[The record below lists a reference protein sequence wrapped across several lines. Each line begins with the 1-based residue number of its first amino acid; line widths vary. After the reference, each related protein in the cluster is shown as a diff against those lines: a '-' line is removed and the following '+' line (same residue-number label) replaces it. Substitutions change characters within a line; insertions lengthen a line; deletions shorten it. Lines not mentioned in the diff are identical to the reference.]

1 MKMSNYKKGEWQA
14 EAVADIGDPSKVPL
28 PVDISITSDDKGLWI
43 DTFMDGK
50 ARYFD
55 ISDPHNPSQVFEEQI
70 GSQINMISQSWDGKR
85 AYFSTSLLG
94 KWDKTGEADEQ
105 WVKLYNWDADKLELS
120 HVWTID
126 FYKEKLGRAHQ
137 MRFGAYSLYGQ
148 KPNKNNRLAVK

>member
-1 MKMSNYKKGEWQA
+1 
-14 EAVADIGDPSKVPL
+14 
-28 PVDISITSDDKGLWI
+28 
-43 DTFMDGK
+43 MDGK

-105 WVKLYNWDADKLELS
+105 WLKAYDWDGSKLTHKFT
-120 HVWTID
+120 VD

-137 MRFGAYSLYGQ
+137 MRFGAYSLYG
-148 KPNKNNRLAVK
+148 KNPDTKKIAVK

>member
-1 MKMSNYKKGEWQA
+1 MCGISGAYNYSSKPENI
-14 EAVADIGDPSKVPL
+14 EAIINKINKIQHLRGP
-28 PVDISITSDDKGLWI
+28 DDKGLWI

>member
-1 MKMSNYKKGEWQA
+1 
-14 EAVADIGDPSKVPL
+14 
-28 PVDISITSDDKGLWI
+28 
-43 DTFMDGK
+43 MDGK